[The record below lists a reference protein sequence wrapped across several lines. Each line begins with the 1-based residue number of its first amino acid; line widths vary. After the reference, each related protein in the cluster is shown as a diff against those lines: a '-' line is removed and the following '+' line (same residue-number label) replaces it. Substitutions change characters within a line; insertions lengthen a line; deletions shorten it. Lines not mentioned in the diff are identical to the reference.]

1 MLNANNLKVAKIAT
15 NDDGSRYTLSAI
27 NVTPDYTEATDGH
40 QALRVT
46 TPKTCG
52 EVGDFPEVP
61 GVQPVNEFPAFLLGK
76 EQAENLLKMLGN
88 KKTPFPILNNIV
100 VGAET
105 CTNGHSVFGLCA
117 GKELGN
123 QQRIQFTKPEDQF
136 PNVDYV
142 MPNSTE
148 EPVQTFRINPQ
159 MLGNLLLLVASMSDD
174 PKRGVEVKW
183 YKRGDACLIVFEA
196 TNAMTEQKATA
207 VVMGMDNR
215 KR

>member
-1 MLNANNLKVAKIAT
+1 MLNANNLKVAKIARE
-15 NDDGSRYTLSAI
+15 DDGSRYTLSAI

-52 EVGDFPEVP
+52 EVSDFPEVP
-61 GVQPVNEFPAFLLGK
+61 GVQPVNEFPSFLLGK

-123 QQRIQFTKPEDQF
+123 QQRIQFTKPVGQF
-136 PNVDYV
+136 PNVDNV

-148 EPVQTFRINPQ
+148 QPVQTFRINPQ

-183 YKRGDACLIVFEA
+183 YKRGDGCLIVFEA

-207 VVMGMDNR
+207 VVMGMANR